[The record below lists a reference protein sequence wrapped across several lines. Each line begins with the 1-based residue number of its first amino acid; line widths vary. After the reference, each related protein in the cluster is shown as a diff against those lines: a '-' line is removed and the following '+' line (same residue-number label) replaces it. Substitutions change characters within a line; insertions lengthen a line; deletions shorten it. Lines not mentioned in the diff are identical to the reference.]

1 MSLGSQQYIPSHY
14 RLAKLLRAAWLQM
27 AFSWGGVGGGHSPIC
42 PPVGG
47 EISSLIDNWPPATI
61 LPLLLAQARGW
72 FSMPLQE

>member
-27 AFSWGGVGGGHSPIC
+27 AFCCGVGGGHSPIC

-47 EISSLIDNWPPATI
+47 EILSLIDNWPPATA
-61 LPLLLAQARGW
+61 LPLLLAQAHGW
-72 FSMPLQE
+72 FSVLLQE